1 MASLGVK
8 FRLLRGFVDG
18 ETAFTGPPWVILEL
32 TRRCNTYC
40 AGCYGR
46 EAIDSGGDSETSSRP
61 EASQALVEKICREL
75 PPLGVKEIFLAGH
88 GEPLLHP
95 QVFDFIHSLKAAGL
109 RVQMF
114 TNGIL
119 LDERIAAKI
128 AASPLDDLRVSIW
141 AVDSQE
147 YATLHPGAN
156 PSHRERKI
164 EGLYRVL
171 RFRRSLGRAL
181 PRVHLHAALNRA
193 NITGIDQRVRIASE
207 SGCDSLVFGYY
218 RRFGRE
224 YEQLCLLPDDAEKLD
239 QALARARLALRTS
252 RVSQNVDE
260 YRTLLSLGP
269 ETWRQVPCY
278 SGWLQANIMADGKV
292 YPCSHC
298 DMVVGD
304 LNSQSF
310 AEIWNGERFRE
321 FRRRVSRPGGAAAF
335 GGRCECAD
343 CCQMKDNLRV
353 HRIFRW
359 VAPAARW
366 MRTSRGEPTR

>member
-1 MASLGVK
+1 MASPRTK
-8 FRLLRGFVDG
+8 FRLLRGFLDG
-18 ETAFTGPPWVILEL
+18 EAAFTGPPWVILEV

-46 EAIDSGGDSETSSRP
+46 DALDNAGDGDTFSRP
-61 EASQALVEKICREL
+61 QVAPALVDKICREL
-75 PPLGVKEIFLAGH
+75 PPLGVSEIFLAGR

-95 QVFDFIHSLKAAGL
+95 QVFDFIRTLKAAGL
-109 RVQMF
+109 RVHLF

-119 LDERIAAKI
+119 LDERIAARI
-128 AASPLDDLRVSIW
+128 VESPLDDLRVSIW
-141 AVDSQE
+141 AMDSQE
-147 YATLHPGAN
+147 YADLHPGAN

-171 RFRRSLGRAL
+171 QLRRALGKKL
-181 PRVHLHAALNRA
+181 PRVHLHAPLNRVNLA
-193 NITGIDQRVRIASE
+193 GIGERVRTASD

-218 RRFGRE
+218 RHFGRE
-224 YEQLCLLPDDAEKLD
+224 YENLCLLPEDAGKLEQTLA
-239 QALARARLALRTS
+239 QARGALRAS
-252 RVSQNVDE
+252 RVGDNVDE
-260 YRTLLSLGP
+260 YRNLLSLGSA
-269 ETWRQVPCY
+269 TWRRLPCY

-298 DMVVGD
+298 EMVVGD
-304 LNSQSF
+304 LSSQSF
-310 AEIWNGERFRE
+310 GEIWNGERFRE

-335 GGRCECAD
+335 GGRCECED

-366 MRTSRGEPTR
+366 IQAFRREPA

>member
-1 MASLGVK
+1 MASLRAK
-8 FRLLRGFVDG
+8 FRLFRGFLDG
-18 ETAFTGPPWVILEL
+18 EAAFTGPPWVILEV

-46 EAIDSGGDSETSSRP
+46 GNLDQAGDGDIFNPPQVSP
-61 EASQALVEKICREL
+61 ALVDRICREL
-75 PPLGVKEIFLAGH
+75 PPLGAREIFLAGR

-95 QVFDFIHSLKAAGL
+95 QVFDFIRALKAAGF
-109 RVQMF
+109 RVHMF

-128 AASPLDDLRVSIW
+128 VESPLDDLRVSIW
-141 AVDSQE
+141 AMDSQE
-147 YATLHPGAN
+147 YATLHPGTN

-171 RFRRSLGRAL
+171 RLRRAL
-181 PRVHLHAALNRA
+181 GKALPSVHLHALLNRV
-193 NITGIDQRVRIASE
+193 NLTGIAERVRTASD

-218 RRFGRE
+218 RHFGRE
-224 YEQLCLLPDDAEKLD
+224 YEHLCLLPEDAPKLD
-239 QALARARLALRTS
+239 EALAQARDALRAS
-252 RVSQNVDE
+252 RIGENVDE
-260 YRTLLSLGP
+260 YRTLLSLGS
-269 ETWRQVPCY
+269 ETWRRLPCY

-321 FRRRVSRPGGAAAF
+321 FRRRVSRPGGAAVF
-335 GGRCECAD
+335 GDRCECKD

-353 HRIFRW
+353 HRVFRW
-359 VAPAARW
+359 IAPAVR
-366 MRTSRGEPTR
+366 RTRAFRKEEA